1 MLNIESLNF
10 ESLNLKSGILKS
22 EILKSQDMKKKTKIW
37 LIVLGVL
44 ALAIVVSCIVKATK
58 SANKELVI
66 RTHVVGEY
74 TVENT
79 VTATG
84 TIEPVETVEVGTQV
98 SGKVEKIYVDFN
110 DVVKKGD
117 LLAELDK
124 QTLNQ
129 SVSRARAN
137 LTSAESQLNY
147 AKLTYERTKQLYE
160 ANAAT
165 LAAYQEAQNSYTQAQ
180 MSKKNAQASYDQ
192 ALVDLAYAEIY
203 SPIDGI
209 VLDRAVEVGQTVAA
223 SFSTPTLFTL
233 ANDLTKMQVEAD
245 VDEADIGQVKVGQ
258 KVTFTVDAYMEDN
271 FEGTVSQI
279 RMKPTTTSNVVTYT
293 VIIDAPNPDQKLF
306 PGMTASVTI
315 VTEEQ
320 TGLAVPAEAF
330 NFTPDEAVLKAMR
343 KPEKPEG
350 QRPEPPQGERP
361 QMQDGV
367 SVGEHNMVWVKNGD
381 NMMPRPVKT
390 GMSDGAYRIIKQGVQ
405 AGDSVVLSA
414 QYVVKEKAVK
424 KGENPFMPG
433 PPGRNRN
440 NNQQKK

>member
-1 MLNIESLNF
+1 
-10 ESLNLKSGILKS
+10 
-22 EILKSQDMKKKTKIW
+22 MKKKTKIW
-37 LIVLGVL
+37 LIILGIL
-44 ALAIVVSCIVKATK
+44 ALVIAVSCIVKATK

-129 SVSRARAN
+129 SVSRAKAS

-147 AKLTYERTKQLYE
+147 SRLTYERTKQLYE

-165 LAAYQEAQNSYTQAQ
+165 LAAYQDAQNSYTQAQ

-258 KVTFTVDAYMEDN
+258 KVTFTVDAYMEDS

-293 VIIDAPNPDQKLF
+293 VIIDAPNPEQKLF

-330 NFTPDEAVLKAMR
+330 NFTPDEQVLKAMR
-343 KPEKPEG
+343 KPEKPESEM
-350 QRPEPPQGERP
+350 PDPP
-361 QMQDGV
+361 QMQPGQMTA
-367 SVGEHNMVWVKNGD
+367 SSPSMVWVKKGD
-381 NMMPRPVKT
+381 NIMPRPVKT
-390 GMSDGAYRIIKQGVQ
+390 GMSDGAYRIIEQGVQ

-414 QYVVKEKAVK
+414 QYVVKEKTVK
-424 KGENPFMPG
+424 KSENPFMPG
-433 PPGRNRN
+433 PPGRNRK

>member
-1 MLNIESLNF
+1 
-10 ESLNLKSGILKS
+10 
-22 EILKSQDMKKKTKIW
+22 MKKKRKIW
-37 LIVLGVL
+37 LIIFG
-44 ALAIVVSCIVKATK
+44 IVVVAIAAIIIVKATK

-66 RTHVVGEY
+66 RTHVVEEY

-98 SGKVEKIYVDFN
+98 SGKVEKIYVDYN
-110 DVVKKGD
+110 DVVKKGQ
-117 LLAELDK
+117 LMAELDK

-129 SVSRARAN
+129 SLSRAKAS

-180 MSKKNAQASYDQ
+180 MSKRNAQAAYDQ
-192 ALVDLAYAEIY
+192 AMVDLGYAEIY

-258 KVTFTVDAYMEDN
+258 KVTFTVDAYMEDV
-271 FEGTVSQI
+271 FDGTVNQI

-293 VIIDAPNPDQKLF
+293 VIIEAPNPDQKLF

-315 VTEEQ
+315 VTEQE
-320 TGLAVPAEAF
+320 TGLAAPAEAF
-330 NFTPDEAVLKAMR
+330 NFTPDEQVLKAMR

-350 QRPEPPQGERP
+350 QMPEPPQGERP
-361 QMQDGV
+361 QMNEGAMA
-367 SVGEHNMVWVKNGD
+367 GNHNMVWVKKGD
-381 NMMPRPVKT
+381 NIMPRPVKV
-390 GMSDGAYRIIKQGVQ
+390 GMSDGAYKIIEQGVQ

-424 KGENPFMPG
+424 KGDNPFMPG

-440 NNQQKK
+440 NGNNKGNKAPSGPPQ

>member
-1 MLNIESLNF
+1 
-10 ESLNLKSGILKS
+10 
-22 EILKSQDMKKKTKIW
+22 MKKKRRIW
-37 LIVLGVL
+37 LII
-44 ALAIVVSCIVKATK
+44 LAIAVVAIAAICIVKATK

-66 RTHVVGEY
+66 RTHVVSEY

-110 DVVKKGD
+110 DVVKKGQ
-117 LLAELDK
+117 LMAELDK

-129 SVSRARAN
+129 SLSRAKAS
-137 LTSAESQLNY
+137 LTSAESQLTY

-180 MSKKNAQASYDQ
+180 MSKRNAQASYDQ
-192 ALVDLAYAEIY
+192 ALVDLGYAEIY

-245 VDEADIGQVKVGQ
+245 VDEADIGQVKEGQ
-258 KVTFTVDAYMEDN
+258 RVTFTVDAYMDDV
-271 FEGTVSQI
+271 FEGTVNQI

-293 VIIDAPNPDQKLF
+293 VIIGAPNPEQKLF

-315 VTEEQ
+315 VTEEE
-320 TGLAVPAEAF
+320 TGMAVPAEAF
-330 NFTPDEAVLKAMR
+330 NFTPDEQVMKAMS

-350 QRPEPPQGERP
+350 QRPEPPQGEMP
-361 QMQDGV
+361 KMDGGT
-367 SVGEHNMVWVKNGD
+367 SSGHSMVWIKQGGNI
-381 NMMPRPVKT
+381 MPRPVKV
-390 GMSDGAYRIIKQGVQ
+390 GMSDGAYKIIEQGVQ
-405 AGDSVVLSA
+405 TGDSVVLSA
-414 QYVVKEKAVK
+414 QFVVKEKEAK
-424 KGENPFMPG
+424 KGDNPFMPG
-433 PPGRNRN
+433 PPGRDKNKN
-440 NNQQKK
+440 NNKSGGAPSGSPR

>member
-1 MLNIESLNF
+1 
-10 ESLNLKSGILKS
+10 
-22 EILKSQDMKKKTKIW
+22 MKKKRKIW
-37 LIVLGVL
+37 LIIR
-44 ALAIVVSCIVKATK
+44 AIVVVAIAAIVIIKAMK

-98 SGKVEKIYVDFN
+98 SGKVEKIYVDYN
-110 DVVKKGD
+110 DVVKKGQ
-117 LLAELDK
+117 LMAELDK

-129 SVSRARAN
+129 SLSRAKAS

-160 ANAAT
+160 SNAAT

-180 MSKKNAQASYDQ
+180 MSKRNAQASYDQ
-192 ALVDLAYAEIY
+192 ARVDLAYAEIY

-258 KVTFTVDAYMEDN
+258 RVTFTVDAYMDDI
-271 FEGTVSQI
+271 FDGTVNQI

-293 VIIDAPNPDQKLF
+293 VIIEAPNPDQKLF

-315 VTEEQ
+315 VTEEE

-330 NFTPDEAVLKAMR
+330 NFTPDEQVLKAMR
-343 KPEKPEG
+343 KSEKPED
-350 QRPEPPQGERP
+350 QMPEPPKGERP
-361 QMQDGV
+361 QMDKMAK
-367 SVGEHNMVWVKNGD
+367 EDNHNMVWVKRGGNII
-381 NMMPRPVKT
+381 PRPVEV
-390 GMSDGAYRIIKQGVQ
+390 GMSDGAYKIIEQGLQV
-405 AGDSVVLSA
+405 GDSVVLSA
-414 QYVVKEKAVK
+414 QYVAKEKAVK
-424 KGENPFMPG
+424 KGDNPFMPG
-433 PPGRNRN
+433 PPGRDKNKGN
-440 NNQQKK
+440 NKGGSAPSGPPQ

>member
-1 MLNIESLNF
+1 
-10 ESLNLKSGILKS
+10 
-22 EILKSQDMKKKTKIW
+22 MKKKRIW
-37 LIVLGVL
+37 WIILAIAVL
-44 ALAIVVSCIVKATK
+44 AIAAFFIVKASK
-58 SANKELVI
+58 SGNKELVI
-66 RTHVVGEY
+66 RTHAVTEY

-129 SVSRARAN
+129 SLSRARAS

-160 ANAAT
+160 SNAAT
-165 LAAYQEAQNSYTQAQ
+165 LAAYQEAQNTYTQAQ

-192 ALVDLAYAEIY
+192 ARVDLAYAEIY

-245 VDEADIGQVKVGQ
+245 VDEADIGQVKEGQ
-258 KVTFTVDAYMEDN
+258 RVTFTVDAYMDESFN
-271 FEGTVSQI
+271 GTVSQI

-330 NFTPDEAVLKAMR
+330 NFTPDEQVLKALR
-343 KPEKPEG
+343 KNHDKPDES
-350 QRPEPPQGERP
+350 QRPQGEMPQGERP
-361 QMQDGV
+361 QMQGQG
-367 SVGEHNMVWVKNGD
+367 SGSHNMVWVKKGD
-381 NMMPRPVKT
+381 DMMPCPVKA
-390 GMSDGAYRIIKQGVQ
+390 GMSDGAYRIVEQGLQ

-414 QYVVKEKAVK
+414 QYVVKEKAK
-424 KGENPFMPG
+424 KTGENPFMPG
-433 PPGRNRN
+433 PPGKDKNKGN
-440 NNQQKK
+440 NKGGSAPSGPPQ

>member
-1 MLNIESLNF
+1 
-10 ESLNLKSGILKS
+10 
-22 EILKSQDMKKKTKIW
+22 MKKKRKIW
-37 LIVLGVL
+37 LIILGIVVL
-44 ALAIVVSCIVKATK
+44 AIAAIVIVKMTK

-98 SGKVEKIYVDFN
+98 SGKVEKIYVDYN
-110 DVVKKGD
+110 DVVKKGQ
-117 LLAELDK
+117 LMAELDK

-129 SVSRARAN
+129 SLSRAMAS

-180 MSKKNAQASYDQ
+180 MSKRNAQASYDQ
-192 ALVDLAYAEIY
+192 ARVDLAYAEIY

-258 KVTFTVDAYMEDN
+258 RVSFTVDAYMDDV
-271 FEGTVSQI
+271 FEGTVNQI

-293 VIIDAPNPDQKLF
+293 VIIEAPNPDQKLF

-315 VTEEQ
+315 VTEEE

-330 NFTPDEAVLKAMR
+330 NFTPDEAVLKAIR
-343 KPEKPEG
+343 KADKPEG

-361 QMQDGV
+361 QMDKSSATSH
-367 SVGEHNMVWVKNGD
+367 SVVWLKKGAD
-381 NMMPRPVKT
+381 MMPRPVKV
-390 GMSDGAYRIIKQGVQ
+390 GMSDGAYKIIEQGVQ

-414 QYVVKEKAVK
+414 QFVAKEKAVK

-440 NNQQKK
+440 NNSNKGGNSGGQK

>member
-1 MLNIESLNF
+1 
-10 ESLNLKSGILKS
+10 
-22 EILKSQDMKKKTKIW
+22 MKKKRKIG
-37 LIVLGVL
+37 LIILGI
-44 ALAIVVSCIVKATK
+44 IVVAIAVILIVKAKK

-66 RTHVVGEY
+66 RTHVVAEY

-110 DVVKKGD
+110 DVVKKGQ
-117 LLAELDK
+117 LMAELDK

-129 SVSRARAN
+129 SLSRAKAS

-165 LAAYQEAQNSYTQAQ
+165 LAAYQESQNAYTQAQ
-180 MSKKNAQASYDQ
+180 MSKRNAQAAYDQ
-192 ALVDLAYAEIY
+192 AMVDLGYAEIY

-258 KVTFTVDAYMEDN
+258 RVTFTVDAYMDDV
-271 FEGTVSQI
+271 FEGTVNQI

-293 VIIDAPNPDQKLF
+293 VIIEAPNPDQKLF

-330 NFTPDEAVLKAMR
+330 NFTPDEQVLKAIR
-343 KPEKPEG
+343 KAEKPEG
-350 QRPEPPQGERP
+350 QRPEPPKMQEGEP
-361 QMQDGV
+361 TSDHTV
-367 SVGEHNMVWVKNGD
+367 VWLKRGD
-381 NMMPRPVKT
+381 DMMPRPVKT
-390 GMSDGAYRIIKQGVQ
+390 GMSDGAYKIIEQGVQ

-414 QYVVKEKAVK
+414 QFVTKEKEVK

-440 NNQQKK
+440 SNQQQKK

>member
-1 MLNIESLNF
+1 
-10 ESLNLKSGILKS
+10 
-22 EILKSQDMKKKTKIW
+22 MKKKTKIW
-37 LIVLGVL
+37 LIILGLL
-44 ALAIVVSCIVKATK
+44 ALVIAVSCIVKATK

-129 SVSRARAN
+129 SVSRAKAS

-147 AKLTYERTKQLYE
+147 SRLTYERTKQLYE

-165 LAAYQEAQNSYTQAQ
+165 LAAYQDAQNSYTQAQ

-258 KVTFTVDAYMEDN
+258 KVTFTVDAYMEDS

-330 NFTPDEAVLKAMR
+330 NFTPDEQVLKAMR

-350 QRPEPPQGERP
+350 QMPEPPQGERP
-361 QMQDGV
+361 QMQPDQMP
-367 SVGEHNMVWVKNGD
+367 SSNPTMVWVKKGD
-381 NMMPRPVKT
+381 NIMPRPVKA
-390 GMSDGAYRIIKQGVQ
+390 GMSDGAYKIIEQGVQ

-433 PPGRNRN
+433 PPGRNKN
-440 NNQQKK
+440 NNKGNKAPSGPPQ

>member
-1 MLNIESLNF
+1 
-10 ESLNLKSGILKS
+10 
-22 EILKSQDMKKKTKIW
+22 MKKKRKIG
-37 LIVLGVL
+37 LIILGI
-44 ALAIVVSCIVKATK
+44 IVVAIAVILIVKAKK

-66 RTHVVGEY
+66 RTHVVAEY

-110 DVVKKGD
+110 DVVKKGQ
-117 LLAELDK
+117 LMAELDK

-129 SVSRARAN
+129 SLSRAKAS

-165 LAAYQEAQNSYTQAQ
+165 LAAYQESQNAYTQAQ
-180 MSKKNAQASYDQ
+180 MSKRNAQAAYDQ
-192 ALVDLAYAEIY
+192 AMVDLGYAEIY

-245 VDEADIGQVKVGQ
+245 VDEADIGQVKMGQ
-258 KVTFTVDAYMEDN
+258 RVTFTVDAYMDDV
-271 FEGTVSQI
+271 FEGTVNQI

-330 NFTPDEAVLKAMR
+330 NFTPDEQVLKAIR
-343 KPEKPEG
+343 KAEKPEG
-350 QRPEPPQGERP
+350 QRPEPPKMQEGEP
-361 QMQDGV
+361 TADHTV
-367 SVGEHNMVWVKNGD
+367 VWLKRGD
-381 NMMPRPVKT
+381 DMMPRPVKT
-390 GMSDGAYRIIKQGVQ
+390 GMSDGAYKIIEQGVQ

-414 QYVVKEKAVK
+414 QFVTKEKEVK

-433 PPGRNRN
+433 PPGRNKN
-440 NNQQKK
+440 SNQQQIK

>member
-1 MLNIESLNF
+1 MT
-10 ESLNLKSGILKS
+10 
-22 EILKSQDMKKKTKIW
+22 MKKKRRIW
-37 LIVLGVL
+37 WIILGIV
-44 ALAIVVSCIVKATK
+44 ALAIAVMAIVKATK

-66 RTHVVGEY
+66 RTHVVEEY

-110 DVVKKGD
+110 DVVKKGQ
-117 LLAELDK
+117 LMAELDK

-129 SVSRARAN
+129 SLSRARAS

-165 LAAYQEAQNSYTQAQ
+165 LAAYQEAQNTYTQAQ

-192 ALVDLAYAEIY
+192 ARVDLAYAEIY

-245 VDEADIGQVKVGQ
+245 VDEADIGQVKEGQ
-258 KVTFTVDAYMEDN
+258 HVTFTVDAYMDEVFD
-271 FEGTVSQI
+271 GTVNQI

-320 TGLAVPAEAF
+320 TGLAAPAEAF
-330 NFTPDEAVLKAMR
+330 NFTPDEQVLKAMR

-350 QRPEPPQGERP
+350 QMPEPPQGEGP
-361 QMQDGV
+361 QMDEKTMSNQ
-367 SVGEHNMVWVKNGD
+367 NMVWLKKGN
-381 NMMPRPVKT
+381 NIMPRPVKV
-390 GMSDGAYRIIKQGVQ
+390 GMSDGAYKIIEQGVQ

-414 QYVVKEKAVK
+414 QFVVKEKAVK

-433 PPGRNRN
+433 PPGRNKN
-440 NNQQKK
+440 NNNSNNKNGGGPGPGGPN

>member
-1 MLNIESLNF
+1 
-10 ESLNLKSGILKS
+10 
-22 EILKSQDMKKKTKIW
+22 MKKKTKIW

-129 SVSRARAN
+129 SVSRARAS

-361 QMQDGV
+361 QMQDGM
-367 SVGEHNMVWVKNGD
+367 SAGEHNMVWVKNGD

-390 GMSDGAYRIIKQGVQ
+390 GMSDGAYRIIEQGVQ

-414 QYVVKEKAVK
+414 QYVAKEKAVK

-433 PPGRNRN
+433 PPGRNRK
-440 NNQQKK
+440 NNQQKN

>member
-1 MLNIESLNF
+1 
-10 ESLNLKSGILKS
+10 
-22 EILKSQDMKKKTKIW
+22 MKKKKKIW
-37 LIVLGVL
+37 LIVLGIAV
-44 ALAIVVSCIVKATK
+44 LAIVAILIGKARK

-66 RTHVVGEY
+66 RTHAVVEY

-110 DVVKKGD
+110 GVVKKGD

-129 SVSRARAN
+129 SVSRAKAS

-160 ANAAT
+160 SNAAT
-165 LAAYQEAQNSYTQAQ
+165 LAAYQEAQNTYTQAQ

-245 VDEADIGQVKVGQ
+245 VDEADIGQVKVDQ
-258 KVTFTVDAYMEDN
+258 RVSFTVDAYMNES
-271 FEGTVSQI
+271 FEGRVSQI

-330 NFTPDEAVLKAMR
+330 NFTPDETVLKSLR
-343 KPEKPEG
+343 KNHDKPEEG
-350 QRPEPPQGERP
+350 QRPQGDMPMGERP
-361 QMQDGV
+361 QMQGGQV
-367 SVGEHNMVWVKNGD
+367 PSSPTMVWLKKGND
-381 NMMPRPVKT
+381 MMPRPVKV
-390 GMSDGAYRIIKQGVQ
+390 GLSDGAYKIVEQGLQ

-414 QYVVKEKAVK
+414 QYVVKEKAK
-424 KGENPFMPG
+424 KTGDNPFVPS
-433 PPGRNRN
+433 PPGRDKNKGN
-440 NNQQKK
+440 NKSGSAPSGPPK

>member
-1 MLNIESLNF
+1 
-10 ESLNLKSGILKS
+10 
-22 EILKSQDMKKKTKIW
+22 MKKKRKIW
-37 LIVLGVL
+37 LIILGIL
-44 ALAIVVSCIVKATK
+44 AVAIAAILIVRATK

-98 SGKVEKIYVDFN
+98 SGKVEKIYVDYN
-110 DVVKKGD
+110 DVVKKGQ
-117 LLAELDK
+117 LMAELDK

-129 SVSRARAN
+129 SLSRAKAS

-180 MSKKNAQASYDQ
+180 MSKRNAQAAYDQ
-192 ALVDLAYAEIY
+192 ARVDLAYAEIY

-258 KVTFTVDAYMEDN
+258 RVTFTVDAYMDDV
-271 FEGTVSQI
+271 FDGTVNQI

-293 VIIDAPNPDQKLF
+293 VIIDAPNPEQKLF

-330 NFTPDEAVLKAMR
+330 NFTPDEQVLKAMR
-343 KPEKPEG
+343 KPEKPDG
-350 QRPEPPQGERP
+350 QMPEPPQGERP
-361 QMQDGV
+361 EMDEKAMSG
-367 SVGEHNMVWVKNGD
+367 SHNMVWIKNGD

-390 GMSDGAYRIIKQGVQ
+390 GMSDGAYKIIEQGVQ

-433 PPGRNRN
+433 PPGRNKNKGN
-440 NNQQKK
+440 NKSGSAPSGPPPQ

>member
-1 MLNIESLNF
+1 
-10 ESLNLKSGILKS
+10 
-22 EILKSQDMKKKTKIW
+22 MKKKRKIG
-37 LIVLGVL
+37 LIILGI
-44 ALAIVVSCIVKATK
+44 IVVAIAAILIVKAKK

-66 RTHVVGEY
+66 RTHVVAEY
-74 TVENT
+74 TIENT

-110 DVVKKGD
+110 DVVKKGQ
-117 LLAELDK
+117 LMAELDK

-129 SVSRARAN
+129 SLSRAKAS

-165 LAAYQEAQNSYTQAQ
+165 LAAYQEAQNAYTQAQ
-180 MSKKNAQASYDQ
+180 MSKRNAQAAYDQ
-192 ALVDLAYAEIY
+192 AMVDLGYAEIY

-245 VDEADIGQVKVGQ
+245 VDEADIGQVKMGQ
-258 KVTFTVDAYMEDN
+258 RVTFTVDAYMDDV
-271 FEGTVSQI
+271 FEGTVNQI

-330 NFTPDEAVLKAMR
+330 NFTPDEQVLKAIR
-343 KPEKPEG
+343 KAEKPEG
-350 QRPEPPQGERP
+350 QRPEPPKMQEGEP
-361 QMQDGV
+361 TGDHTV
-367 SVGEHNMVWVKNGD
+367 VWLKRGD
-381 NMMPRPVKT
+381 DMMPRPVKT
-390 GMSDGAYRIIKQGVQ
+390 GMSDGAYKIIEQGVQ

-414 QYVVKEKAVK
+414 QFVTKEKEVK

-440 NNQQKK
+440 SNQQQNK

>member
-1 MLNIESLNF
+1 MT
-10 ESLNLKSGILKS
+10 
-22 EILKSQDMKKKTKIW
+22 MKKKRRIW
-37 LIVLGVL
+37 WIILGIV
-44 ALAIVVSCIVKATK
+44 ALAIAIMAIVKATK

-66 RTHVVGEY
+66 RTHVVEEY

-110 DVVKKGD
+110 DVVKKGQ
-117 LLAELDK
+117 LMAELDK

-129 SVSRARAN
+129 SLSRAKAS

-165 LAAYQEAQNSYTQAQ
+165 LAAYQEAQNAYTQAQ
-180 MSKKNAQASYDQ
+180 MSKRNAQASYDQ
-192 ALVDLAYAEIY
+192 ARVDLAYAEIY

-245 VDEADIGQVKVGQ
+245 VDEADIGQVKEGQ
-258 KVTFTVDAYMEDN
+258 RVTFTVDAYMDEVFN
-271 FEGTVSQI
+271 GTVNQI

-293 VIIDAPNPDQKLF
+293 VIIDAPNPEQKLF

-330 NFTPDEAVLKAMR
+330 NFTPDEQVLKAIR
-343 KPEKPEG
+343 KAEKPEG
-350 QRPEPPQGERP
+350 QRPERPMIQEGEK
-361 QMQDGV
+361 QAD
-367 SVGEHNMVWVKNGD
+367 NIMVWLKKGD
-381 NMMPRPVKT
+381 DMMPRPVKV
-390 GMSDGAYRIIKQGVQ
+390 GMSDGAYKIIEQGVQ

-414 QYVVKEKAVK
+414 QFVTKEKAVK

-440 NNQQKK
+440 NNNGSNAKK

>member
-1 MLNIESLNF
+1 
-10 ESLNLKSGILKS
+10 
-22 EILKSQDMKKKTKIW
+22 MKKKRKIW
-37 LIVLGVL
+37 LIILGIVL
-44 ALAIVVSCIVKATK
+44 AAIAAIIIVKATK

-66 RTHVVGEY
+66 RTHVVEEY

-110 DVVKKGD
+110 DVVKKGQ
-117 LLAELDK
+117 LMAELDK

-129 SVSRARAN
+129 SLSRAKAS

-180 MSKKNAQASYDQ
+180 MSKRNAQAAYDQ
-192 ALVDLAYAEIY
+192 ARVDLAYAEIY

-245 VDEADIGQVKVGQ
+245 VDEADIGQVKEGQ
-258 KVTFTVDAYMEDN
+258 KVTFTVDAYMEDVFN
-271 FEGTVSQI
+271 GTVNQI

-293 VIIDAPNPDQKLF
+293 VIIEAPNPDQKLF

-315 VTEEQ
+315 VTEQE
-320 TGLAVPAEAF
+320 TGLAAPAEAF
-330 NFTPDEAVLKAMR
+330 NFTPDEQVLKAMR

-350 QRPEPPQGERP
+350 QMPEPPQGERP
-361 QMQDGV
+361 QMNGGAMAGD
-367 SVGEHNMVWVKNGD
+367 HNIVWVKKGD
-381 NMMPRPVKT
+381 NIMPRPVKV
-390 GMSDGAYRIIKQGVQ
+390 GMSDGAYKIIEQGVQ

-424 KGENPFMPG
+424 KGDNPFMPG

-440 NNQQKK
+440 NGNNKGNKAPSGPPQ

>member
-1 MLNIESLNF
+1 
-10 ESLNLKSGILKS
+10 
-22 EILKSQDMKKKTKIW
+22 MKKKRKIG
-37 LIVLGVL
+37 LIIIGI
-44 ALAIVVSCIVKATK
+44 IVVAIAVILIVKAKK

-66 RTHVVGEY
+66 RTHVVAEY

-110 DVVKKGD
+110 DVVKKGQ
-117 LLAELDK
+117 LMAELDK

-129 SVSRARAN
+129 SLSRAKAS

-165 LAAYQEAQNSYTQAQ
+165 LAAYQESQNAYTQAQ
-180 MSKKNAQASYDQ
+180 MSKRNAQAAYDQ
-192 ALVDLAYAEIY
+192 AMVDLGYAEIY

-245 VDEADIGQVKVGQ
+245 VDEADIGQVKMGQ
-258 KVTFTVDAYMEDN
+258 RVTFTVDAYMDDV
-271 FEGTVSQI
+271 FEGTVNQI

-306 PGMTASVTI
+306 PGMTANVTI

-330 NFTPDEAVLKAMR
+330 NFTPDEQVLKAIR
-343 KPEKPEG
+343 KAEKPEG
-350 QRPEPPQGERP
+350 QRPEPPKMQEGEP
-361 QMQDGV
+361 TADHTV
-367 SVGEHNMVWVKNGD
+367 VWLKRGD
-381 NMMPRPVKT
+381 DMMPRPVKT
-390 GMSDGAYRIIKQGVQ
+390 GMSDGAYKIIEQGVQ

-414 QYVVKEKAVK
+414 QFVTKEKEVK

-440 NNQQKK
+440 SNQQQKK

>member
-1 MLNIESLNF
+1 
-10 ESLNLKSGILKS
+10 
-22 EILKSQDMKKKTKIW
+22 MKKKTKIW

>member
-1 MLNIESLNF
+1 
-10 ESLNLKSGILKS
+10 
-22 EILKSQDMKKKTKIW
+22 MKKKRKIW
-37 LIVLGVL
+37 IVILGIAVV
-44 ALAIVVSCIVKATK
+44 AVAIIMIVNAGK

-66 RTHVVGEY
+66 RTHVVNEY

-110 DVVKKGD
+110 DEVKKGD

-124 QTLNQ
+124 LTLNQ
-129 SVSRARAN
+129 NVSRAKAS

-160 ANAAT
+160 SNAAT

-180 MSKKNAQASYDQ
+180 MSKKNAQAAYDQ
-192 ALVDLAYAEIY
+192 AKVDLAYAEIY

-258 KVTFTVDAYMEDN
+258 RVTFTVDAYMDDV
-271 FEGTVSQI
+271 FGGTVNQI

-330 NFTPDEAVLKAMR
+330 NFTPDEQVLKALS

-350 QRPEPPQGERP
+350 QHPEPPQKQEEMTAAKNRAT
-361 QMQDGV
+361 
-367 SVGEHNMVWVKNGD
+367 VWLKNGD
-381 NMMPRPVKT
+381 RMMPRTVKV
-390 GMSDGAYRIIKQGVQ
+390 GMSDGAYKIIEQGVQ

-414 QYVVKEKAVK
+414 QFVVKEKEVK

-440 NNQQKK
+440 DKNKNDNTAK

>member
-1 MLNIESLNF
+1 
-10 ESLNLKSGILKS
+10 
-22 EILKSQDMKKKTKIW
+22 MKKKTKIW
-37 LIVLGVL
+37 LIILGIL
-44 ALAIVVSCIVKATK
+44 ALVIAVSCIVKATK

-129 SVSRARAN
+129 SVSRAKAS

-147 AKLTYERTKQLYE
+147 SRLTYERTKQLYE

-165 LAAYQEAQNSYTQAQ
+165 LAAYQDAQNSYTQAQ

-258 KVTFTVDAYMEDN
+258 KVTFTVDAYMEDS

-293 VIIDAPNPDQKLF
+293 VIIDAPNPEQKLF

-330 NFTPDEAVLKAMR
+330 NFTPDEQVLKAMR

-350 QRPEPPQGERP
+350 QMPEPPQGERP
-361 QMQDGV
+361 QMQPGQMP
-367 SVGEHNMVWVKNGD
+367 SSSPTMVWVKKGD
-381 NMMPRPVKT
+381 NIMPRPVKA
-390 GMSDGAYRIIKQGVQ
+390 GMSDGAYKIIEQGVQ

-433 PPGRNRN
+433 PPGRNKN
-440 NNQQKK
+440 NNKGNKAPSGPPQ

>member
-1 MLNIESLNF
+1 
-10 ESLNLKSGILKS
+10 
-22 EILKSQDMKKKTKIW
+22 MKKKRKIW
-37 LIVLGVL
+37 LIVLGIAVV
-44 ALAIVVSCIVKATK
+44 AIAAILIGKARK

-66 RTHVVGEY
+66 RTHAVAEY

-110 DVVKKGD
+110 DEVKKGQ

-124 QTLNQ
+124 LTLNQ
-129 SVSRARAN
+129 SLSRARAS

-160 ANAAT
+160 ASAAT
-165 LAAYQEAQNSYTQAQ
+165 LAAYQEAQNTYTQAQ
-180 MSKKNAQASYDQ
+180 MSKKNAQAAYDQ
-192 ALVDLAYAEIY
+192 AMVDLGYAEIY

-258 KVTFTVDAYMEDN
+258 RVTFTVDAYMDDT
-271 FEGTVSQI
+271 FDGTVNQI

-293 VIIDAPNPDQKLF
+293 VIIGAPNPDLKLF

-315 VTEEQ
+315 VTEEE

-330 NFTPDEAVLKAMR
+330 NFTPDEQVLKTMR

-350 QRPEPPQGERP
+350 QMPEPPQGERP
-361 QMQDGV
+361 EMDGKAM
-367 SVGEHNMVWVKNGD
+367 VGNHNMVWLKQGD
-381 NMMPRPVKT
+381 NIMPRPVKV
-390 GMSDGAYRIIKQGVQ
+390 GMSDGAYKIVEQGLQ

-414 QYVVKEKAVK
+414 QYVVKEKAK
-424 KGENPFMPG
+424 KTGDNPFMPG
-433 PPGRNRN
+433 PPGRDKNKGN
-440 NNQQKK
+440 KAGGAPSGPPQ

>member
-1 MLNIESLNF
+1 
-10 ESLNLKSGILKS
+10 
-22 EILKSQDMKKKTKIW
+22 MKKKTKIW
-37 LIVLGVL
+37 LIILG
-44 ALAIVVSCIVKATK
+44 IVVAAIALMMIVKARK

-66 RTHVVGEY
+66 RTHTVAEY

-110 DVVKKGD
+110 DVVKKGE

-124 QTLNQ
+124 LTLNQ
-129 SVSRARAN
+129 SVSRAKAS

-147 AKLTYERTKQLYE
+147 AKLTYDRTKQLYE

-165 LAAYQEAQNSYTQAQ
+165 LASFQEAQNSYTQAQ
-180 MSKKNAQASYDQ
+180 MSKKNAQAAYDQ

-258 KVTFTVDAYMEDN
+258 RVTFTVDAYMDDT
-271 FEGTVSQI
+271 FDGTVNQI

-293 VIIDAPNPDQKLF
+293 VIIGAPNPELKLF

-320 TGLAVPAEAF
+320 RGLAVPAEAF
-330 NFTPDEAVLKAMR
+330 NFTPDEQVLKSMR
-343 KPEKPEG
+343 KPEKPEDEM
-350 QRPEPPQGERP
+350 PEPPLGERP
-361 QMQDGV
+361 EMKE
-367 SVGEHNMVWVKNGD
+367 GERPAMVWIKKGD
-381 NMMPRPVKT
+381 EIMPRPVKV
-390 GMSDGAYRIIKQGVQ
+390 GMSDGAYKIVEQGLQ
-405 AGDSVVLSA
+405 PGDSVVLSA
-414 QYVVKEKAVK
+414 QYVAKEKAVK
-424 KGENPFMPG
+424 KGENPFMPSPPGKDKNNNKSGGNKGGGPGG
-433 PPGRNRN
+433 PPM
-440 NNQQKK
+440 

>member
-1 MLNIESLNF
+1 
-10 ESLNLKSGILKS
+10 
-22 EILKSQDMKKKTKIW
+22 MKKKRKIG
-37 LIVLGVL
+37 LIILGI
-44 ALAIVVSCIVKATK
+44 IVVAIAAILIVKAKK

-66 RTHVVGEY
+66 RTHVVAEY

-110 DVVKKGD
+110 DVVKKGQ
-117 LLAELDK
+117 LMAELDK

-129 SVSRARAN
+129 SLSRAKAS

-165 LAAYQEAQNSYTQAQ
+165 LAAYQEAQNAYTQAQ
-180 MSKKNAQASYDQ
+180 MSKRNAQAAYDQ
-192 ALVDLAYAEIY
+192 AMVDLGYAEIY

-245 VDEADIGQVKVGQ
+245 VDEADIGQVKMGQ
-258 KVTFTVDAYMEDN
+258 RVTFTVDAYMDDV
-271 FEGTVSQI
+271 FEGTVNQI

-306 PGMTASVTI
+306 PGMT
-315 VTEEQ
+315 
-320 TGLAVPAEAF
+320 EAF
-330 NFTPDEAVLKAMR
+330 NFTPDEQVLKAIR
-343 KPEKPEG
+343 KAEKPEG
-350 QRPEPPQGERP
+350 QRPESPKMQEGEP
-361 QMQDGV
+361 TGDHTV
-367 SVGEHNMVWVKNGD
+367 VWLKRGD
-381 NMMPRPVKT
+381 DMMPRPVKT
-390 GMSDGAYRIIKQGVQ
+390 GMSDGAYKIIEQGVQ

-414 QYVVKEKAVK
+414 QFVTKEKEVK

-440 NNQQKK
+440 SNQQQNK

>member
-1 MLNIESLNF
+1 
-10 ESLNLKSGILKS
+10 
-22 EILKSQDMKKKTKIW
+22 MKKKRKIW
-37 LIVLGVL
+37 LIILG
-44 ALAIVVSCIVKATK
+44 IVVAAIAAILIVKATK

-66 RTHVVGEY
+66 RTHVVEEY

-98 SGKVEKIYVDFN
+98 SGKVEKIYVDYN
-110 DVVKKGD
+110 DVVKKGQ
-117 LLAELDK
+117 LMAELDK

-129 SVSRARAN
+129 SLSRAKAS

-180 MSKKNAQASYDQ
+180 MSKRNAQAAYDQ
-192 ALVDLAYAEIY
+192 AMVDLGYAEIY

-258 KVTFTVDAYMEDN
+258 KVTFTVDAYMEDV
-271 FEGTVSQI
+271 FDGTVNQI

-293 VIIDAPNPDQKLF
+293 VIIEAPNPDQKLF

-315 VTEEQ
+315 VTEQE
-320 TGLAVPAEAF
+320 TGLAAPAEAF
-330 NFTPDEAVLKAMR
+330 NFTPDEQVLKAMR

-350 QRPEPPQGERP
+350 QMPEPPQGERP
-361 QMQDGV
+361 QMNEGAMA
-367 SVGEHNMVWVKNGD
+367 GNHNMVWVKKGD
-381 NMMPRPVKT
+381 NIMPRPVKV
-390 GMSDGAYRIIKQGVQ
+390 GMSDGAYKIIEQGVQ

-433 PPGRNRN
+433 PPGRNKN
-440 NNQQKK
+440 NGNNKGNKAPSGPPQ

>member
-1 MLNIESLNF
+1 
-10 ESLNLKSGILKS
+10 
-22 EILKSQDMKKKTKIW
+22 MKKKRRIG
-37 LIVLGVL
+37 LIIFG
-44 ALAIVVSCIVKATK
+44 IVVAAIAAILIVKATK

-66 RTHVVGEY
+66 RTHVVAEY

-110 DVVKKGD
+110 DVVKKGQ
-117 LLAELDK
+117 LMAELDK

-129 SVSRARAN
+129 SLSRAKAS

-147 AKLTYERTKQLYE
+147 ARLTYERTKQLYE
-160 ANAAT
+160 SNAAT
-165 LAAYQEAQNSYTQAQ
+165 LAAYQDAQNTYTQAQ
-180 MSKKNAQASYDQ
+180 MSKKNAQAAYDQ
-192 ALVDLAYAEIY
+192 AMVDLGYAEIY

-245 VDEADIGQVKVGQ
+245 VDEADIGQVKEGQ
-258 KVTFTVDAYMEDN
+258 RVSFTVDAYMEDVFN
-271 FEGTVSQI
+271 GTVNQI

-320 TGLAVPAEAF
+320 KGLAAPAEAF
-330 NFTPDEAVLKAMR
+330 NFTPDEQVLKTMR
-343 KPEKPEG
+343 KPEKLEG
-350 QRPEPPQGERP
+350 QMPEPPQGEQPR
-361 QMQDGV
+361 MDEKAMA
-367 SVGEHNMVWVKNGD
+367 SHSMVWIKKGD
-381 NMMPRPVKT
+381 NIMPRPVKV
-390 GMSDGAYRIIKQGVQ
+390 GMSDGAYRIIEQGVQ

-414 QYVVKEKAVK
+414 QYIVKEKAVK

-440 NNQQKK
+440 NGNKGKAPSGPPQ

>member
-1 MLNIESLNF
+1 
-10 ESLNLKSGILKS
+10 
-22 EILKSQDMKKKTKIW
+22 MKKKRKIW
-37 LIVLGVL
+37 LIILGIVVLVI
-44 ALAIVVSCIVKATK
+44 AAIVIVKMTK

-110 DVVKKGD
+110 DVVKKGQ
-117 LLAELDK
+117 LMAELDK

-129 SVSRARAN
+129 SLSRAKAS

-180 MSKKNAQASYDQ
+180 MSKRNAQASYDQ
-192 ALVDLAYAEIY
+192 ARVDLAYAEIY

-258 KVTFTVDAYMEDN
+258 RVTFTVDAYMDDV
-271 FEGTVSQI
+271 FEGTVNQI

-293 VIIDAPNPDQKLF
+293 VIIEAPNPDQKLF

-315 VTEEQ
+315 VTEEE

-330 NFTPDEAVLKAMR
+330 NFTPDEAVLKAIR
-343 KPEKPEG
+343 KADKPEG

-361 QMQDGV
+361 KMEKSSATSH
-367 SVGEHNMVWVKNGD
+367 SVVWLKKGAD
-381 NMMPRPVKT
+381 MMPRPVKV
-390 GMSDGAYRIIKQGVQ
+390 GMSDGAYKIIEQGVQ
-405 AGDSVVLSA
+405 TGDSVVLSA
-414 QYVVKEKAVK
+414 QFVAKEKAVK

-440 NNQQKK
+440 NNSNKGGNSGGQK